1 MNCIGLKILIG
12 STKINMTLRH
22 QTHTWLEVEMKS
34 KKCLLKYFISHLH
47 SHCAPI
53 QQYVQTNQCL
63 FGFFFWFFIISQSP
77 NVFFCKTKCAVCLP
91 RLELSNFSQ
100 SSTHQ
105 SGLSFFCLSLR
116 NPVGAHLQPLFKFKS
131 ISSQHLSPLPILY
144 QQESLQML
152 CHLNFKGDS
161 WLFFFFFFSP
171 FHHNTLSPCWW
182 TWKLAWYVSFKM
194 ESTQVKVF
202 VADAQGCIKH
212 TFSSPLRWTGK
223 LHRNE
228 WHTKCMNLM
237 CCVQIWCKQQSNWKK
252 KRKNTRIQI
261 QRASAP
267 THVHRADYLSNG
279 RETVLQWS
287 LWVVESSVLCFE
299 GFCLSMLLL
308 CSVIRVGFALSTSLG
323 QGHCICIIILPLSG
337 FLNTLCGLL
346 HGANTAMSTRLVCW
360 FASEQVL

>member
-1 MNCIGLKILIG
+1 MFSSAKQSVPCAYRGLNFPISANHPPINQAWAFFVSPWGIL
-12 STKINMTLRH
+12 SA
-22 QTHTWLEVEMKS
+22 HTCNRFLS
-34 KKCLLKYFISHLH
+34 S
-47 SHCAPI
+47 
-53 QQYVQTNQCL
+53 NQ
-63 FGFFFWFFIISQSP
+63 FPP
-77 NVFFCKTKCAVCLP
+77 NICP
-91 RLELSNFSQ
+91 P
-100 SSTHQ
+100 
-105 SGLSFFCLSLR
+105 CLSCIS
-116 NPVGAHLQPLFKFKS
+116 KS
-131 ISSQHLSPLPILY
+131 
-144 QQESLQML
+144 L
-152 CHLNFKGDS
+152 CKCCVIWTLKETHGFL
-161 WLFFFFFFSP
+161 FFFFSP
-171 FHHNTLSPCWW
+171 FHHNTLSPCRW